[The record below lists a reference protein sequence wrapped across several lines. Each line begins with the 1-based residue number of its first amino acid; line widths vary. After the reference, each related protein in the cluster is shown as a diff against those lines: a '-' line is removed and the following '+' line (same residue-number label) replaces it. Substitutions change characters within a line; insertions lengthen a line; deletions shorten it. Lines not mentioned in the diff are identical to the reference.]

1 MAIEKSLSQAP
12 LGIDDL
18 ELDGQEP
25 KPPLEIDI
33 VNPEMVHLDDGSVE
47 ITIVPGEK
55 ENEGVP
61 FDANLVEYIDD
72 KDINNIVSDL
82 IEAYDNDLASRKDWE
97 KTYVDGLKLLGLKY
111 EERMEPWPGACGVF
125 HPMIAEAA
133 VRFQAEAIMETFPA
147 KGPVKTSIIGKVTP
161 EKTQAALRVEDD
173 MNYQL
178 TELMPEYRPEH
189 ERMLWNLPITGS
201 AFKKVYYDP
210 ALGRQVSMF
219 VPAEDVILPYG
230 TSELTLC
237 PRVTHRMR
245 KSREDI
251 IKLQEA
257 GFYTDVDI
265 PDVGYQMQS
274 DQIQEAKDKE
284 TGFSATYDDRPLL
297 LEIQVDFDI
306 PGFEDTDKD
315 GEPTGIASPYIIT
328 IIKDTQTC
336 LAIRRNWEPDDRAN
350 SIYKQRRQH
359 FVHYQYVPGFG
370 AYGFGLLHL
379 IGNSAKSATSIT
391 RQLVDAGTV
400 ANLPGGLKTR
410 GLRIKGDDTPIAPGE
425 FRDVDVSSGVLKD
438 NIMPLPY
445 KEPSQTLLTLRG
457 IIAEEAQKFAAAPD
471 MKIADMSANAPVGTT
486 LALIERN
493 LKVMSAV
500 QARMHFTMKQELQL
514 LAKII
519 RDYADEDYKYDPE
532 KADRRARKN
541 DYSHVEIIPV
551 SDPNAS
557 TLAQRVVQYQA
568 VIQLAQQAP
577 QIYNLPKLHRQM
589 LDVLN
594 IKDADKLV
602 PLEEDEKPT
611 DPVTENMNIL
621 NGKPVKAFIDQDHEA
636 HIAVHMAAMQDPKLM
651 QLMGQ
656 NPQAQVLLA
665 AGQAHVTEH
674 IAFAYRQQVEQQLG
688 VALPNPEAKLPPEAE
703 AEMSKTIAQAAS
715 RLLQKNQA
723 EIQMQKNIQAQQDP
737 IVQMQQQELHIKQQ
751 EVAIKQQLA
760 QLEAQV
766 AQAKIQLD
774 QARLES
780 ENQREGVRVG
790 AKVAEVKAK
799 LAADHEQVGLHAG
812 IDIAKTK
819 AQIEHEKDR
828 HITERLTQTKP
839 ENKPQPKNKAEK

>member
-82 IEAYDNDLASRKDWE
+82 IEAYENDLASRKDWE

>member
-1 MAIEKSLSQAP
+1 
-12 LGIDDL
+12 
-18 ELDGQEP
+18 
-25 KPPLEIDI
+25 
-33 VNPEMVHLDDGSVE
+33 
-47 ITIVPGEK
+47 
-55 ENEGVP
+55 
-61 FDANLVEYIDD
+61 
-72 KDINNIVSDL
+72 
-82 IEAYDNDLASRKDWE
+82 
-97 KTYVDGLKLLGLKY
+97 
-111 EERMEPWPGACGVF
+111 
-125 HPMIAEAA
+125 
-133 VRFQAEAIMETFPA
+133 
-147 KGPVKTSIIGKVTP
+147 
-161 EKTQAALRVEDD
+161 
-173 MNYQL
+173 
-178 TELMPEYRPEH
+178 
-189 ERMLWNLPITGS
+189 
-201 AFKKVYYDP
+201 
-210 ALGRQVSMF
+210 MF

-315 GEPTGIASPYIIT
+315 GEPTGIALPYIIT

-688 VALPNPEAKLPPEAE
+688 AALPNPEAKLPPEAE

-737 IVQMQQQELHIKQQ
+737 IVQMQQQELQIKQQ

-799 LAADHEQVGLHAG
+799 IAADHEQVGLHAG
-812 IDIAKTK
+812 VDIAKTK
-819 AQIEHEKDR
+819 AQIEHEKNR
-828 HITERLTQTKP
+828 HITERLTQMKP
-839 ENKPQPKNKAEK
+839 ENEPQLKDKAEK